1 MSMRGLLRGLVF
13 LASLVAIGFL
23 VQAMQL
29 DAFLDKTWI
38 DAEVRGRGFAGEA
51 MLVGVGAV
59 FVAVGLPRQVIS
71 FLAGYAFG
79 FTTGM
84 AVALAATALGCIITF
99 FYARFLGRD
108 VVSRRFPGKIR
119 RIDDFLADNPFTMTL
134 LIRFLP
140 AGSNLLT
147 NLAAGVSRVGW
158 LPFVAGSAIGYI
170 PQTAVFALVGSGI
183 GVDPVWRI
191 GLSVVLF
198 LACGGLG
205 IYLYRR
211 YRHGK
216 SLENGTGPENG
227 AAAPPAN
234 TAADTSVGGG

>member
-1 MSMRGLLRGLVF
+1 MSAKGILRGLIF

-23 VQAMQL
+23 IRAMQL
-29 DAFLDKTWI
+29 DSFLDKAWI
-38 DAEVRGRGFAGEA
+38 DSEIRGRGITGEVL
-51 MLVGVGAV
+51 LVATGAV
-59 FVAVGLPRQVIS
+59 FVAVGLPRQIIS
-71 FLAGYAFG
+71 FLAGYGFG
-79 FTTGM
+79 FVTGLGLG
-84 AVALAATALGCIITF
+84 LAATTLGCIISF

-108 VVSRRFPGKIR
+108 VIQRRFPGRVR

-140 AGSNLLT
+140 AGSNLVT
-147 NLAAGVSRVGW
+147 NLVAGVSKVGW
-158 LPFVAGSAIGYI
+158 VPFVAGSAVGYI

-198 LACGGLG
+198 VVCGGLG
-205 IYLYRR
+205 IHLYRR

-216 SLENGTGPENG
+216 SLEADNG
-227 AAAPPAN
+227 AAA
-234 TAADTSVGGG
+234 GGAVRPSEFD

>member
-1 MSMRGLLRGLVF
+1 MSAKGILRGLVF

-23 VQAMQL
+23 VRAMQL
-29 DAFLDKTWI
+29 DSFLDKAWI
-38 DAEVRGRGFAGEA
+38 DTEIRGRGVTGE
-51 MLVGVGAV
+51 MLLVATGAV
-59 FVAVGLPRQVIS
+59 FVAVGLPRQIIS
-71 FLAGYAFG
+71 FLAGYGFG
-79 FTTGM
+79 FIAGLGLG
-84 AVALAATALGCIITF
+84 LAATTLGCVISF

-108 VVSRRFPGKIR
+108 VIARRFPGRVR

-140 AGSNLLT
+140 AGSNLVT
-147 NLAAGVSRVGW
+147 NLAAGVSSVGW
-158 LPFVAGSAIGYI
+158 LPFVAGSAVGYV

-198 LACGGLG
+198 VVCGGLG
-205 IYLYRR
+205 IHLYRR

-216 SLENGTGPENG
+216 SLEAENG
-227 AAAPPAN
+227 NGGNEAAAQPSESA
-234 TAADTSVGGG
+234 

>member
-1 MSMRGLLRGLVF
+1 MSAKGILRGLVF

-23 VQAMQL
+23 VRAMQL
-29 DAFLDKTWI
+29 DSFLDKAWI
-38 DAEVRGRGFAGEA
+38 DTEIRGRGVTGELL
-51 MLVGVGAV
+51 LVATGAV
-59 FVAVGLPRQVIS
+59 FVAVGLPRQIIS
-71 FLAGYAFG
+71 FLAGYGFG
-79 FTTGM
+79 F
-84 AVALAATALGCIITF
+84 VAGLGLGLAATTLGCIISF

-108 VVSRRFPGKIR
+108 VIARRFPGRVR

-140 AGSNLLT
+140 AGSNLVT

-158 LPFVAGSAIGYI
+158 LSFVAGSAVGYV

-191 GLSVVLF
+191 GLSAVLF
-198 LACGGLG
+198 VVCGGLG
-205 IYLYRR
+205 IHLYRR

-216 SLENGTGPENG
+216 SLEAENG
-227 AAAPPAN
+227 SSGRDAAVRPTESA
-234 TAADTSVGGG
+234 

>member
-1 MSMRGLLRGLVF
+1 MLRGLIF
-13 LASLVAIGFL
+13 LVSLVAIGFL
-23 VQAMQL
+23 IQAMQL
-29 DAFLDKTWI
+29 DSFLDKAWI
-38 DAEVRGRGFAGEA
+38 DTEIRGRGLTGELILFAIG
-51 MLVGVGAV
+51 GV

-71 FLAGYAFG
+71 FLAGYGFG
-79 FTTGM
+79 FTTGLM
-84 AVALAATALGCIITF
+84 VALAATTLGCVISF
-99 FYARFLGRD
+99 FYARFMGRD
-108 VVSRRFPGKIR
+108 VVARKFPGKIQ
-119 RIDDFLADNPFTMTL
+119 RIDDFLSDNPFSMTL

-198 LACGGLG
+198 VLSGVLG
-205 IYLYRR
+205 IHLYRR

-216 SLENGTGPENG
+216 SLNGDAGEAG
-227 AAAPPAN
+227 DALA
-234 TAADTSVGGG
+234 GGG